1 MTATTSALV
10 TGAASGIGLAI
21 ARQLAGAGHRLLLT
35 DRDSSVLGVA
45 AALPGRG
52 AAHEALVADLE
63 DEDQVLH
70 IARHAQGAFGGC
82 DILVNNAGMNI
93 KKDGGRY
100 PLDEISTAHWE
111 KVMRV
116 NTTAPF
122 LLCRELMPA
131 MRKKKWGRVV
141 NIASR
146 AGRTYIPSVT
156 LHYATSKAALIGM
169 TRQLAGEFAADG
181 ITVNCVAPGPVE
193 TPLSRQNNPEVA
205 ARLRAAV
212 PAARSGTAD
221 EIAATVCFLVSA
233 EASFIAGACIDV
245 NGGAFMG

>member
-1 MTATTSALV
+1 MTSTASALV

-21 ARQLAGAGHRLLLT
+21 AQQLAHAGYRLLLV
-35 DRDSSVLGVA
+35 DRDRSVLDVMAGLQSPGV
-45 AALPGRG
+45 G
-52 AAHEALVADLE
+52 HQALVADLAH
-63 DEDQVLH
+63 EDQVLDVASH
-70 IARHAQGAFGGC
+70 ARGDFGGC
-82 DILVNNAGMNI
+82 DILINNAGMNI

-100 PLDEISTAHWE
+100 PVEEIPTAHWE
-111 KVMRV
+111 QVMRV

-131 MRKKKWGRVV
+131 MRKRRWGRVV

-169 TRQLAGEFAADG
+169 TRQLAGEFAEHG
-181 ITVNCVAPGPVE
+181 VTVNCVAPGPVE

-212 PAARSGTAD
+212 PAGRSGTAD
-221 EIAATVCFLVSA
+221 EIASAVRFLVSA
-233 EASFIAGACIDV
+233 EASFIVGACIDV